1 MSVLSGARRVWTVLK
16 PPASTPDGT
25 MSLYDHLRELRY
37 RVIVTVLAIVVTS
50 SLCAF
55 FYRPILNLVLWP
67 WQAALTQLKAWNP
80 TVATQ
85 VVNRDISGPF
95 MLALKVSVVAGVLAA
110 CPVWLYELWKF
121 IVPAL
126 LDNEKRYARNFLG
139 SSIPLFLFGCA
150 VGYMVLPEG
159 ISVMLQFTP
168 QGLGIVNQLDLNSFL
183 ALELL
188 LTLLFG
194 VSFLLPV
201 ILVMLNL
208 AGVVTGKQLRKART
222 FSIFG
227 CFVFGAIA
235 TPSTDPFSMTALALP
250 MAIMYVVA
258 EFICRRHDAQKAK
271 KLEESGNMLVSID
284 D

>member
-1 MSVLSGARRVWTVLK
+1 MSALSGARHVWTVLK
-16 PPASTPDGT
+16 PPPATPDGT

-37 RVIVTVLAIVVTS
+37 RVIVIALAVAVTS
-50 SLCAF
+50 SLAAL

-67 WQAALTQLKAWNP
+67 WDAALVTLKAWNP
-80 TVATQ
+80 QVATQ
-85 VVNRDISGPF
+85 IVNRDISGPF
-95 MLALKVSVVAGVLAA
+95 MLALRVSVVAGVLAA
-110 CPVWLYELWKF
+110 CPIWLYQLWKF

-126 LDNEKRYARNFLG
+126 LVHEKRYARNFLV

-150 VGYMVLPEG
+150 VGYMVLPAG

-168 QGLGIVNQLDLNSFL
+168 EGLGIVNQLDLNSFL
-183 ALELL
+183 QLELL

-208 AGVVTGKQLRKART
+208 AGVVTGKQLQKART
-222 FSIFG
+222 FAIFG
-227 CFVFGAIA
+227 CFVFGAVA

-258 EFICRRHDAQKAK
+258 EFICRRHDTQKAK
-271 KLEESGNMLVSID
+271 QIEAAGGVLVSID
-284 D
+284 E

>member
-1 MSVLSGARRVWTVLK
+1 MSALSGARRVWTVLK
-16 PPASTPDGT
+16 PPPSPPDGT

-37 RVIVTVLAIVVTS
+37 RVIVATLAIAVTA

-55 FYRPILNLVLWP
+55 FYRPILNLVMWP
-67 WQAALTQLKAWNP
+67 WDAALVQLKAWNP

-110 CPVWLYELWKF
+110 CPIWLYQLWKF

-201 ILVMLNL
+201 VLVMLNL
-208 AGVVTGKQLRKART
+208 AGVLTGKQLQKARK

-227 CFVFGAIA
+227 CFVFGAVA

-258 EFICRRHDAQKAK
+258 EVICRRHDTQKAK
-271 KLEESGNMLVSID
+271 KLEAAGDVLVSLD
-284 D
+284 

>member
-1 MSVLSGARRVWTVLK
+1 MSALSGARRVWTVLK
-16 PPASTPDGT
+16 PPPATPDGT

-37 RVIVTVLAIVVTS
+37 RVIISALAVVVTA
-50 SLCAF
+50 SLAAF
-55 FYRPILNLVLWP
+55 FYRDILNLVMWP
-67 WQAALTQLKAWNP
+67 WRSALVDLTAANP
-80 TVATQ
+80 DVATQ
-85 VVNRDISGPF
+85 VVNREISGPF
-95 MLALKVSVVAGVLAA
+95 MLALKVSAVAGLMLA
-110 CPVWLYELWKF
+110 CPVWLYQLWKF

-126 LDNEKRYARNFLG
+126 LDKEKRYARSFLL
-139 SSIPLFLFGCA
+139 SAIPLFLLGCV
-150 VGYMVLPEG
+150 VGYFVLPKG

-168 QGLGIVNQLDLNSFL
+168 DGMGIVNQLDLNTFL

-188 LTLLFG
+188 LILLFG

-208 AGVVTGKQLRKART
+208 AGVVTGQQLAKART
-222 FSIFG
+222 FAIFG

-250 MAIMYVVA
+250 MGIMYVAA
-258 EFICRRHDAQKAK
+258 ERICRRNDKAK
-271 KLEESGNMLVSID
+271 AKRLAASGAVLVSID

>member
-1 MSVLSGARRVWTVLK
+1 MSVLGGAQRVWTVLK
-16 PPASTPDGT
+16 PPPATPDGS

-37 RVIVTVLAIVVTS
+37 RVIVATLAIVATS
-50 SLCAF
+50 SLAAL
-55 FYRPILNLVLWP
+55 FYRSILNLVLWP
-67 WQAALTQLKAWNP
+67 WDAALVTLKAWNP
-80 TVATQ
+80 HVATQ
-85 VVNRDISGPF
+85 IVNRDISGPF
-95 MLALKVSVVAGVLAA
+95 MLALWVSVVAGVLAA
-110 CPVWLYELWKF
+110 CPIWLYQLWKF

-139 SSIPLFLFGCA
+139 SSIPLFLFGCV
-150 VGYMVLPEG
+150 VGYMVLPAG

-168 QGLGIVNQLDLNSFL
+168 EGLGIVNQLDLNSFL
-183 ALELL
+183 QLELL

-208 AGVVTGKQLRKART
+208 AGVVTGKQLQKARK

-227 CFVFGAIA
+227 CFVFGAVA

-258 EFICRRHDAQKAK
+258 ELIARRHDTAKAK
-271 KLEESGNMLVSID
+271 KLEAAGDMVVTLD
-284 D
+284 